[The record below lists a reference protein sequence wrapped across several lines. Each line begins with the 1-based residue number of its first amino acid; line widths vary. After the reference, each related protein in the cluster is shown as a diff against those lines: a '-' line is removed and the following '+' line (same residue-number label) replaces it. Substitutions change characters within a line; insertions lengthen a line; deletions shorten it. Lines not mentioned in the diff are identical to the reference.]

1 MSASRTGFK
10 RIESLSPDELENLVQ
25 AASEVTMYPKR
36 FMRMGIN
43 GMEKPSVYETCSFF
57 KLPIRDAK
65 RLKALLPQ
73 KYAEVSVLRY
83 FLKFPANTGFLD
95 GQSCWVGVP
104 RPVDIVA
111 WSLTDNNQIRVST
124 PLPDDAPLKEKL
136 RVGNVV
142 IADGKT
148 LITDRTSIV
157 TLAGAKITNAQTS
170 PMTHTF
176 NKGEGFLMSLNHY
189 HEILK
194 RGEDHLWVCM
204 GVMVDVE

>member
-10 RIESLSPDELENLVQ
+10 RIESLSPEELENLVQ
-25 AASEVTMYPKR
+25 AAGEVTMYPKR

-43 GMEKPSVYETCSFF
+43 GMERPSVYETCSFF
-57 KLPIRDAK
+57 KLPIREAK

-73 KYAEVSVLRY
+73 KYADVSVLRY

-124 PLPDDAPLKEKL
+124 PLPDDASLKQKL
-136 RVGNVV
+136 QPGNVV

-148 LITDRTSIV
+148 QITDRTSIV
-157 TLAGAKITNAQTS
+157 TLAGAKITNAQTA

-204 GVMVDVE
+204 GTMVDIE